1 MSGFGL
7 IWAVLKDAVDGFW
20 RNDGSAMAGYIA
32 FTGLLS
38 IFPFLIFATML
49 IGTLI
54 GEERSDEL
62 THALFEIAPSHVA
75 MTLEPVV
82 DEVISGASERILT
95 ISALFAIWVASNA
108 VESFRT
114 AFDRAYQVID
124 PRNFFVTR
132 AIAIGFVFL
141 GAIVAALLGFSI
153 LLAPLIIRILSDF
166 GINVPGIASWLAY
179 LFGLLVFT
187 GFVHL
192 MHRALP
198 GRSMR
203 GTLLWPGVVVTTLV
217 WLVAAWGFSVYLGYT
232 PTYSITYG
240 ALAGVIITLMFF
252 YITGAVIIFG
262 AELNAALNRATGR
275 FGAKPVT
282 VPAQLEG
289 TWRD

>member
-1 MSGFGL
+1 VSGLGL
-7 IWAVLKDAVDGFW
+7 IWRVLKDAVDGFW
-20 RNDGSAMAGYIA
+20 RNDGSALAGYIA

-38 IFPFLIFATML
+38 IFPFLIFVTML

-82 DEVISGASERILT
+82 QEVISGASERILT
-95 ISALFAIWVASNA
+95 ISALFAVWVASNA
-108 VESFRT
+108 VESFRVS
-114 AFDRAYQVID
+114 FDRAYRVTD
-124 PRNFFVTR
+124 PRGFFHAR
-132 AIAIGFVFL
+132 AVAIGFVFL

-153 LLAPLIIRILSDF
+153 LLAPLIIRLLGDA
-166 GINVPGIASWLAY
+166 GIPVPEFASYLAN
-179 LFGLLVFT
+179 GLGLVVFT

-192 MHRALP
+192 MHRVLP
-198 GRSMR
+198 GRSMA
-203 GTLLWPGVVVTTLV
+203 GTLLWPGVLVTTAI
-217 WLVAAWGFSVYLGYT
+217 WLIAAVGFSIYLTYT

-262 AELNAALNRATGR
+262 AELNAALNRTVGR
-275 FGAKPVT
+275 LGKSDAYFET
-282 VPAQLEG
+282 
-289 TWRD
+289 